1 MSSCDTFAHTLSG
14 LMDIFPRL
22 LLAVTL
28 QVSANFVRGI
38 NSYRTDGEMI
48 QLLQGILN
56 LTLGQLQ
63 AVFGTM
69 GWDTLGM
76 KTPWRASNE
85 EHSLFRKTDPAD
97 L

>member
-1 MSSCDTFAHTLSG
+1 
-14 LMDIFPRL
+14 
-22 LLAVTL
+22 
-28 QVSANFVRGI
+28 
-38 NSYRTDGEMI
+38 MI
-48 QLLQGILN
+48 QVLQGILN

-63 AVFGTM
+63 AVFGTV
-69 GWDTLGM
+69 GWDILGM